1 MTREEAQSAW
11 EIIVNKGFSDYKD
24 LTRNERVWF
33 NLEPLTT
40 GGISDHYIN
49 YGAEYNSDT
58 IKDLEYLNCHE
69 IANLLKGINK
79 HFIWRKPSR
88 NIDKRNRQIM
98 RIEEKHPDLLNMV
111 DSLYWEL
118 NHQLEKALLEH
129 INKTGIGQS
138 YTK

>member
-1 MTREEAQSAW
+1 
-11 EIIVNKGFSDYKD
+11 
-24 LTRNERVWF
+24 
-33 NLEPLTT
+33 
-40 GGISDHYIN
+40 
-49 YGAEYNSDT
+49 
-58 IKDLEYLNCHE
+58 
-69 IANLLKGINK
+69 
-79 HFIWRKPSR
+79 
-88 NIDKRNRQIM
+88 M